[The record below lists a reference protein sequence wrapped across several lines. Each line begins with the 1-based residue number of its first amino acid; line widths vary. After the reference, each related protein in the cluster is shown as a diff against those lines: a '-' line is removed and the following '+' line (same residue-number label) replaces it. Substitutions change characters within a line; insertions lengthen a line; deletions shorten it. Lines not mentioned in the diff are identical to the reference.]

1 MIEFDDR
8 YGLNDFDIESLDE
21 IYNYLTDRDIELI
34 FTDSHE
40 IQEINKNFRQI
51 DKPTDVLSFPLD
63 FMPNMPLGS
72 VVINIDFAKN
82 KSKELGHGLDS
93 EIKLLFIHGLLHLL
107 GYDHECD
114 NGEMREKEEE
124 IIKRFKLP
132 KSLIIRSDE
141 K

>member
-8 YGLNDFDIESLDE
+8 YGLDGFDIKALEE
-21 IYNYLTDRDIELI
+21 IYQYLTNKDIELI
-34 FTDSHE
+34 FTDSKE
-40 IQEINKNFRQI
+40 IQNINKNFRQI

-72 VVINIDFAKN
+72 VVINIDFVKN
-82 KSKELGHGLDS
+82 KSLEFNHDIES

-107 GYDHECD
+107 GYDHEND
-114 NGEMREKEEE
+114 NGEMRQKERE
-124 IIKRFKLP
+124 IIEKFSLP
-132 KSLIIRSDE
+132 QSLIVRSED

>member
-8 YGLNDFDIESLDE
+8 YGLDGFDIKVLEE
-21 IYNYLTDRDIELI
+21 IYQYLTNRDIELI
-34 FTDSHE
+34 FTDSKE
-40 IQEINKNFRQI
+40 IQNINKNFRQI

-72 VVINIDFAKN
+72 VVINIDFVKN
-82 KSKELGHGLDS
+82 KSLEFNHDIES

-107 GYDHECD
+107 GYDHEND
-114 NGEMREKEEE
+114 NGEMRQKERE
-124 IIKRFKLP
+124 IIEKFSLP
-132 KSLIIRSDE
+132 QSLIVRSED

>member
-8 YGLNDFDIESLDE
+8 YRLDGFDIKVLEE
-21 IYNYLTDRDIELI
+21 IYQYLTNRDIELI
-34 FTDSHE
+34 FTDSKE
-40 IQEINKNFRQI
+40 IQNINKNFRQI

-72 VVINIDFAKN
+72 VVINIDFVKN
-82 KSKELGHGLDS
+82 KSLEFNHDIES

-107 GYDHECD
+107 GYDHEND
-114 NGEMREKEEE
+114 NGEMRQKERE
-124 IIKRFKLP
+124 IIEKFSLP
-132 KSLIIRSDE
+132 QSLIVRSED